1 MESSLLFSIVYNVQ
15 SALELGGLRSR
26 MAGRIVKIVTNL
38 MAETA
43 KMLTVDGL
51 D

>member
-1 MESSLLFSIVYNVQ
+1 
-15 SALELGGLRSR
+15 

-43 KMLTVDGL
+43 NMLTVGGL

>member
-1 MESSLLFSIVYNVQ
+1 
-15 SALELGGLRSR
+15 
-26 MAGRIVKIVTNL
+26 MAWRIVKIVTNL